1 MAVAGATPWAVW
13 AKLLAA
19 SSAGLWAERT
29 RVGAALSAPIVTMG
43 LSLALANI
51 GALPPASSAYRA
63 INAGLVPLA
72 VPCLLFDADLARAAR
87 DGGRLLACFAVG
99 SAATVVG
106 TLVAALLVPL
116 KALGPDA
123 WRVAAALAARHI
135 GGAVNYVAVA
145 EELGLAPA
153 TVTAGIA
160 ADNVVT
166 AAYFGLLFYL
176 ATPGPAEPETAAAGA
191 AAGADGAPAGEAGAA
206 TRAISPL
213 GASAALALGCAVC
226 AAGDAARAAGLALG
240 LIPAATLVAVAGA
253 SAPPTRR
260 YFRRAASA
268 GSALGVLFMQLFF
281 AATGAVG
288 SIGAVARTAPAL
300 FAFSL
305 VQLATHL
312 GMLLLVGERVLG
324 LPRDELLLASN
335 ANVGGP
341 TTAAAMAAAQRWRA
355 LVVPA
360 LLTGVL
366 GYSIATFVALAL
378 GHGALARIM

>member
-106 TLVAALLVPL
+106 TLAAALLVPL

-135 GGAVNYVAVA
+135 GGAVN
-145 EELGLAPA
+145 
-153 TVTAGIA
+153 
-160 ADNVVT
+160 
-166 AAYFGLLFYL
+166 
-176 ATPGPAEPETAAAGA
+176 
-191 AAGADGAPAGEAGAA
+191 
-206 TRAISPL
+206 
-213 GASAALALGCAVC
+213 
-226 AAGDAARAAGLALG
+226 
-240 LIPAATLVAVAGA
+240 
-253 SAPPTRR
+253 
-260 YFRRAASA
+260 
-268 GSALGVLFMQLFF
+268 
-281 AATGAVG
+281 
-288 SIGAVARTAPAL
+288 
-300 FAFSL
+300 
-305 VQLATHL
+305 
-312 GMLLLVGERVLG
+312 
-324 LPRDELLLASN
+324 
-335 ANVGGP
+335 
-341 TTAAAMAAAQRWRA
+341 
-355 LVVPA
+355 
-360 LLTGVL
+360 
-366 GYSIATFVALAL
+366 
-378 GHGALARIM
+378 